1 MSRFAKADEIAP
13 NFFRGLDWQRV
24 TRIIFEGVEQNSDYF
39 AFQIQKW
46 SAAFTALRWQIHS
59 QVFGWKISAETLAIE
74 TGDHAKAWGFRQIE
88 RITSRNNRS
97 SDFKLIRVA
106 DWQRRT
112 GQIHFQHRDTAP
124 KISHQLARRIFF
136 AFELNLD
143 VLSFAPH
150 RIGGVKRAGRIDKEA
165 GPGKFAMLIGR

>member
-1 MSRFAKADEIAP
+1 K
-13 NFFRGLDWQRV
+13 
-24 TRIIFEGVEQNSDYF
+24 GVEQNSDDF

-59 QVFGWKISAETLAIE
+59 QVFGWKISAETFAIE

-88 RITSRNNRS
+88 RITNCNDRS

-112 GQIHFQHRDTAP
+112 CEIHFQHRSEEHT
-124 KISHQLARRIFF
+124 S
-136 AFELNLD
+136 ELQSRGHL
-143 VLSFAPH
+143 VCRLLLE
-150 RIGGVKRAGRIDKEA
+150 KK
-165 GPGKFAMLIGR
+165 